1 MPGFLASLAGIPWR
15 LWAWLGAAF
24 AAALALA
31 VAYSKGR
38 QTEKAQR
45 DASDAEA
52 YRDTR
57 KEIDN
62 ADLGIGATDQQRI
75 DRLREIA
82 DRRR

>member
-24 AAALALA
+24 GAALALV
-31 VAYSKGR
+31 VAYGKGR
-38 QTEKAQR
+38 QAEKADGAR
-45 DASDAEA
+45 A
-52 YRDTR
+52 YRETR

-62 ADLGIGATDQQRI
+62 ADLGIGASDSERI

>member
-1 MPGFLASLAGIPWR
+1 MMAWLLGLPARLR
-15 LWAWLGAAF
+15 LWLAVAG

-31 VAYSKGR
+31 VAYGKGR
-38 QTEKAQR
+38 QAEKAQR

-52 YRDTR
+52 YRNTR
-57 KEIDN
+57 KDIDN

-75 DRLREIA
+75 DRLLQIA

>member
-24 AAALALA
+24 GAALALA
-31 VAYSKGR
+31 AAYGKGR
-38 QTEKAQR
+38 QTEKAKR
-45 DASDAEA
+45 DADAAAA
-52 YRDTR
+52 YRETR
-57 KEIDN
+57 KDIDN

-82 DRRR
+82 DRRG